1 MKDSVWALVISLFLL
16 YPLSLSLSHKKH
28 TGTSYCVFYTRKTQ
42 RDICQREWK
51 WDLRIIF
58 FFFCGWWNFVQ
69 VLVMLFHSFLELL
82 LFAYSLR
89 LTLMEAQE
97 SCGRTWQVQDFVGA
111 ASCCWN
117 LRERERQARSLSL
130 PLSLHHNSQGGLIS

>member
-1 MKDSVWALVISLFLL
+1 MGIGHFSLPPL
-16 YPLSLSLSHKKH
+16 PSLSLSLSQKTHWHKLLCLLYKKD
-28 TGTSYCVFYTRKTQ
+28 TKGYMSKRMKVRSEDNF
-42 RDICQREWK
+42 
-51 WDLRIIF
+51 F